1 MAGGKQPAGNENFSW
16 SKFDSESYFQ
26 HYYGDPHPDDDKV
39 IHCAAEAFRK
49 AKPEGNTLKT
59 IDVGTGPNLIP
70 LFLALPRAAEI
81 TAWEYSTSNVDWLKR
96 ELAGDSMR
104 PQWQHFWRVTRE
116 AYGPDMHLPDN
127 PIPILREK
135 ARIMNGS
142 VYDLPERQWD
152 AATMFFC
159 AESITEKHSQFETAC
174 MRFAKCVRPGG
185 ALMAAFLVGSSGY
198 EVAERPFPVLNVSEA
213 DILRV
218 FGSVATDIRTE
229 PIGIVE
235 REIRSGYSGF
245 VFLTATA
252 I

>member
-1 MAGGKQPAGNENFSW
+1 MAAEKNPAGNENFSW
-16 SKFDSESYFQ
+16 SQFDSESYFQ

-39 IHCAAEAFRK
+39 IHRAAAAFREARPK
-49 AKPEGNTLKT
+49 NALVRT
-59 IDVGTGPNLIP
+59 IDVGTGPNLFP
-70 LFLALPRAAEI
+70 LFLALPRASHI

-96 ELAGDSMR
+96 ELAADAMR

-116 AYGPDMHLPDN
+116 AYGTDFDLPAN
-127 PIPILREK
+127 PIPALREK
-135 ARIMNGS
+135 AEIKNGS

-174 MRFAKCVRPGG
+174 IRFAKCVRSGG

-198 EVAERPFPVLNVSEA
+198 QVAERPFPVLNVSEA
-213 DILRV
+213 DILRA
-218 FGSVATDIRTE
+218 FADVATDIRTE

-252 I
+252 V